1 MVDNFSTIFEQKF
14 SPPFLPSFNNTRP
27 SRKSL
32 FPRRRESS
40 GNHGIW
46 KNFTAS
52 FHPAIG
58 FVSPIISEGGGGGNC
73 ALPFGRSILNAFYLC
88 NGALLITFQTGR
100 YYDCIRLHNAFR
112 RIPGLVTERRKNCTD
127 VLPFSPFSTKNE
139 TPSPCY
145 LPYTI
150 RIYVF
155 PSTIRLDRRFPLFL
169 SFFVFTDKL
178 GPRLIIESNK
188 NSTRNT
194 HTHTHECENFTRHD
208 QARILQKQRCSTD
221 ISGIRAIPVISFR
234 RSKRLN
240 R

>member
-1 MVDNFSTIFEQKF
+1 M
-14 SPPFLPSFNNTRP
+14 
-27 SRKSL
+27 
-32 FPRRRESS
+32 
-40 GNHGIW
+40 
-46 KNFTAS
+46 
-52 FHPAIG
+52 
-58 FVSPIISEGGGGGNC
+58 
-73 ALPFGRSILNAFYLC
+73 
-88 NGALLITFQTGR
+88 ITFQTGR

-155 PSTIRLDRRFPLFL
+155 PSTIRLDRHFPLFL
-169 SFFVFTDKL
+169 FFFVFTDKL

-194 HTHTHECENFTRHD
+194 HTHTHTN
-208 QARILQKQRCSTD
+208 ARISRGTIKQEYFRNSDVRPTFLE
-221 ISGIRAIPVISFR
+221 SAQFLSFLSDV
-234 RSKRLN
+234 RSV
-240 R
+240 